1 MYLVYYLYFI
11 IILNNK
17 VEKKNK
23 LINNVLDLVVF
34 SFIICS
40 KREKGGGNLIE

>member
-34 SFIICS
+34 SFIIFS
-40 KREKGGGNLIE
+40 KREKGKNLIE

>member
-34 SFIICS
+34 SFIIFS
-40 KREKGGGNLIE
+40 KREKGKKFN

>member
-34 SFIICS
+34 SFIIFS
-40 KREKGGGNLIE
+40 KREKGKKIN